1 MSQKRKTKSNDT
13 RTDTDVVT
21 IKHRCRHEIRDYDLE
36 KERQEYIKRHLS
48 KKRKKRHRSKKI

>member
-1 MSQKRKTKSNDT
+1 MSQKRKASNDT

-21 IKHRCRHEIRDYDLE
+21 IKHRGRHEIRDYDLE

-48 KKRKKRHRSKKI
+48 KKRKKRHRSKKYE